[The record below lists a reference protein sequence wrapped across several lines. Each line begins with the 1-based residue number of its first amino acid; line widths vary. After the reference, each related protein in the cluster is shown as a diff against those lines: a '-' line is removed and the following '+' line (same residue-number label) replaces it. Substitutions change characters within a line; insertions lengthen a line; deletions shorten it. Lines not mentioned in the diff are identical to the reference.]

1 MLLSSVLR
9 IPSVLPFGVVA
20 LLWAAPADG
29 IVTPSG
35 NPAHLSEAA
44 LQRALRDALGPVP
57 AFPYWNYLGC
67 VNHSTG
73 IYIGSGR
80 VLTAAHVGMGTFVT
94 RDGRSY
100 AAIPRSE
107 TRFRNRQGGNS
118 DLFVYRIQ
126 MEPTDPLALLPP
138 MNLCKTCPDRGTQV
152 VLLGAGGGNAGN
164 RFGSG
169 DFRWNEDFRLRWGL
183 NVVAAKFARPILTYE
198 FATPGFATHF
208 ADGKGE
214 SQACPG
220 DSGGGV
226 FLFNRD
232 AKRWELG
239 GVILAVDGKHGTAA
253 YGDQTY
259 IGDLSLLPRKEFA
272 SGGMLASH

>member
-1 MLLSSVLR
+1 M
-9 IPSVLPFGVVA
+9 A
-20 LLWAAPADG
+20 LLCVAPASG
-29 IVTPSG
+29 IVTPTN

-44 LQRALRDALGPVP
+44 LQRALKDALGAVP
-57 AFPYWNYLGC
+57 TFPYWNYLGC

-80 VLTAAHVGMGTFVT
+80 VLTAAHVGIGTFVT
-94 RDGRSY
+94 RDGHSY

-107 TRFRNRQGGNS
+107 TRFRNRQGGSS
-118 DLFVYRIQ
+118 DLFIYRIE
-126 MEPTDPLALLPP
+126 MGPASPLASLPP
-138 MNLCKTCPDRGTQV
+138 MNLCKTCPDRGTLV
-152 VLLGAGGGNAGN
+152 VLLGAGGGNSGN

-183 NVVAAKFARPILTYE
+183 NAVAAKFARPILTYE

-208 ADGKGE
+208 ADGRGE

-226 FLFNRD
+226 FLFNRE

-239 GVILAVDGKHGTAA
+239 GVILAVDGKQGTAA

-259 IGDLSLLPRKEFA
+259 IGDLSLLPRKDFA
-272 SGGMLASH
+272 PSGMLAAQ